1 MGRCPQIRSFF
12 WMVFFFNDGDEL
24 KAGKFDGLKDEREI
38 KSFRPMDQPS
48 ANLPKRVDSQN

>member
-1 MGRCPQIRSFF
+1 MSTFF
-12 WMVFFFNDGDEL
+12 VTFGPAHPLCNDGDEL

-48 ANLPKRVDSQN
+48 ANFPKRVDSQN